1 MRCAISWLTS
11 PASIS
16 PRHAGPASPPGE
28 CSPASLAT
36 TGGDIVCSAQ
46 SASAIRLLVG
56 DVMGHGPRAA
66 CTSAEVMRAFR
77 DLASRPDPVQDIA
90 AGLHEFLIARPRS
103 SSGAAWDDCA
113 AWDGGTDCDGGPAC
127 DGDAKDINEEYVTAL
142 IISAPWDADG
152 EAQIVNCG
160 HPAPLLLPGH
170 RGRATLLD
178 AIPSSPP
185 LGLLDLADGPACP
198 APLRLGPGDSLL
210 LYTDGVTEARDSRGR
225 LYPLAERAA
234 ALSSQR
240 PARQRARRSAA
251 DGSILLREIQADLLR
266 HTGGTLADDA
276 TMLLVTL
283 DGEPSRPLISPVL
296 RVTAAQTRLSEA
308 ADCRRSFLG

>member
-1 MRCAISWLTS
+1 
-11 PASIS
+11 
-16 PRHAGPASPPGE
+16 
-28 CSPASLAT
+28 
-36 TGGDIVCSAQ
+36 
-46 SASAIRLLVG
+46 
-56 DVMGHGPRAA
+56 
-66 CTSAEVMRAFR
+66 MRAFR
-77 DLASRPDPVQDIA
+77 DLARRPDPVQDIA

-103 SSGAAWDDCA
+103 TSGAARADCA
-113 AWDGGTDCDGGPAC
+113 AWDGGTACDFGTAC
-127 DGDAKDINEEYVTAL
+127 DGDAKDISEEYVTAL

-160 HPAPLLLPGH
+160 HPAPLLLHGP
-170 RGRATLLD
+170 RACATLLD
-178 AIPSSPP
+178 SIPSSPP
-185 LGLLDLADGPACP
+185 LVLFDLADGPACP

-240 PARQRARRSAA
+240 PARQPVRQRAA
-251 DGSILLREIQADLLR
+251 DGSVLLQAIQADLLR

-283 DGEPSRPLISPVL
+283 NGEPSRPLISPVL
-296 RVTAAQTRLSEA
+296 RVSASQTRLSEA
-308 ADCRRSFLG
+308 ADCQ